1 MSKPLGK
8 DVKSPNVP
16 ADVPVPNLK
25 RRGISGF
32 VSDVRREMKHVT
44 WPTRKETTRLTG
56 VVLAVCFA
64 AVAILFG
71 LGELFHFVIEALLKL
86 RG

>member
-8 DVKSPNVP
+8 DVKTPSVS

-25 RRGISGF
+25 RRGVSGF
-32 VSDVRREMKHVT
+32 LADVRREMKHVT
-44 WPTRKETTRLTG
+44 WPTRKEATRLTG

-64 AVAILFG
+64 AVLLLYG
-71 LGELFHFVIEALLKL
+71 LGELFHFTIEALLKM